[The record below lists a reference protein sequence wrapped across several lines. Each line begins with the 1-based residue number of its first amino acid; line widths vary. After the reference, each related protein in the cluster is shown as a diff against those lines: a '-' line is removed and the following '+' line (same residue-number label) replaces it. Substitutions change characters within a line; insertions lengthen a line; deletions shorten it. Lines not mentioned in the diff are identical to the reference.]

1 MKFCNFCDNM
11 LYITVDGD
19 KKLKHQCKNCN
30 FTSQI
35 DEKDGESLNILNQN
49 YDSQNIKKEI
59 IPDKIN
65 NVNNLDKIDDNSEEC
80 DECVMNINYTDDKH
94 NYQQFMN
101 INIKYDKTLPHVN
114 NIKCPDI
121 KCKKTTDTIYIKY
134 DLNNMKYLYF
144 CCNCEKFWKN

>member
-1 MKFCNFCDNM
+1 M
-11 LYITVDGD
+11 LYITVDED
-19 KKLKHQCKNCN
+19 NKLKYQCKNCN

-35 DEKDGESLNILNQN
+35 EEKDGKSLKILNQN
-49 YDSQNIKKEI
+49 YNVENNESIIKSNKTEE
-59 IPDKIN
+59 D
-65 NVNNLDKIDDNSEEC
+65 NNLDKNDDLDLEEC

-101 INIKYDKTLPHVN
+101 TNIKYDKTLPHVN
-114 NIKCPDI
+114 NIKCPDTN
-121 KCKKTTDTIYIKY
+121 CKKTTDTIYIKY

>member
-11 LYITVDGD
+11 LYIAVDSE
-19 KKLKHQCKNCN
+19 KKLKYQCKNCN

-35 DEKDGESLNILNQN
+35 EKKDGESLNILNHN
-49 YDSQNIKKEI
+49 YNAQS
-59 IPDKIN
+59 KIEEG
-65 NVNNLDKIDDNSEEC
+65 NNLDKIVDNIEEC

-101 INIKYDKTLPHVN
+101 TNIKYDKTLPHVN
-114 NIKCPDI
+114 NIKCPDTN
-121 KCKKTTDTIYIKY
+121 CEKTTDTIYIKY